1 MTKLGYPFSQVQVS
15 QFETRARNRSVSV
28 DELLAFAA
36 ALDVTPSA
44 LLVKAYEKVAFGAR
58 HGVVDDIHLVDW
70 LQNTK
75 PLAGQD
81 PEIFQRH
88 RPTHLLYTSG
98 KPVRLDV
105 RFLQFTLSAAE
116 LLRAAERKI
125 NEDIVDAIAGLRLSL
140 AVIRT
145 GDDVERVRRGLAS
158 VMKSLNQLMLD
169 NESQT
174 SRTVAECAERLD
186 ELLMLLRPVL
196 LSGTQTTE

>member
-1 MTKLGYPFSQVQVS
+1 M
-15 QFETRARNRSVSV
+15 
-28 DELLAFAA
+28 
-36 ALDVTPSA
+36 
-44 LLVKAYEKVAFGAR
+44 KAYEKVAFGAR
-58 HGVVDDIHLVDW
+58 HGIVDGIHLVDW

-88 RPTHLLYTSG
+88 QPTHLFYISG
-98 KPVRLDV
+98 KPVRLET

-125 NEDIVDAIAGLRLSL
+125 NEDIVDAIAGLRSSL
-140 AVIRT
+140 AVIKT

-158 VMKSLNQLMLD
+158 VLKSLNQLMLD
-169 NESQT
+169 KESQT

-186 ELLMLLRPVL
+186 ELLTLLRPVL